1 MKSFPDR
8 EGGILERGH
17 DFGESRVV
25 CDAYW
30 YRDVV
35 KGKEMGK
42 ATLDCLRANAAF
54 NADLE
59 LAREEVFR
67 LYNKES

>member
-1 MKSFPDR
+1 M
-8 EGGILERGH
+8 
-17 DFGESRVV
+17 V

-30 YRDVV
+30 YRGVV

-42 ATLDCLRANAAF
+42 TTLDCLRANASF
-54 NADLE
+54 NTDLE